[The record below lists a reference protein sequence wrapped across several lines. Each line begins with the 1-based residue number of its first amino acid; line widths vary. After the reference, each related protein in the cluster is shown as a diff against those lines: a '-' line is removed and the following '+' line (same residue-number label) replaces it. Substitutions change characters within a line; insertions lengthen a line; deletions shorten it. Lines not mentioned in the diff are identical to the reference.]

1 MSLIKFVHAA
11 DLHLDSPFVGIR
23 SMENMDDGIASV
35 LAEATFRAY
44 DNIIDLCIRERVD
57 ALFVAG
63 DVFDGADRSLKAQRK
78 FGAGLLR
85 LDEAGIRSFV
95 CHGNHDPLDGW
106 ESRLDLPPS
115 CHRFGPQVEHV
126 PVFPEAP
133 DSVVV
138 HGISYPQREVRENLI
153 PAFEKAGPGPFNIGL
168 IHANVDNNT
177 AHDPYAP
184 CSLSDLVET
193 GYDYWAL
200 GHVHTRQIL
209 RKSDPAVVYPGNPQG
224 RHVNESGARG
234 VYVVDVTD
242 TRDVHM
248 EFRPV
253 DVVRWGS
260 AEISIAEL
268 ETEQQLLD
276 AIDDRLAALQ
286 SEADDRHLVVRLSL
300 AGSGGLH
307 STLMRPDFTEHLLE
321 DVNLR
326 WKSRSPFIWCERI
339 EHSTTPIFDREKRAL
354 GSDFVA
360 DLLRLSD
367 AVRVDQTALG
377 EMNGILD
384 ELYSG
389 GNSGRY
395 LRGNAPTMEEM
406 NELVAE
412 AEALC
417 LAELMEEET
426 E

>member
-1 MSLIKFVHAA
+1 MPLVRFVHAA

-23 SMENMDDGIASV
+23 SMDADIASA

-44 DNIIDLCIRERVD
+44 DNIIDLCIREQVD
-57 ALFVAG
+57 ALLVAG
-63 DVFDGADRSLKAQRK
+63 DVFDGADRSLRAQLR
-78 FGAGLLR
+78 FVDGLRR

-106 ESRLDLPPS
+106 ESRLDLPPG

-133 DSVVV
+133 DRVIV
-138 HGISYPQREVRENLI
+138 HGVSYPRREVRENLI
-153 PAFEKAGPGPFNIGL
+153 PAFDKAVPGAFDIGL
-168 IHANVDNNT
+168 VHANVDNNT

-184 CSLSDLVET
+184 CSLSDLVDT

-200 GHVHTRQIL
+200 GHVHTREIL
-209 RKSDPAVVYPGNPQG
+209 RESDPTVVYPGNSQG
-224 RHVNESGARG
+224 RHLNESGARG
-234 VYVVDVTD
+234 VYIVEVADSREV
-242 TRDVHM
+242 RV

-253 DVVRWGS
+253 DVVRWES
-260 AEISIAEL
+260 AEVSITDL

-276 AIDDRLAALQ
+276 SIEGRLTTLQ
-286 SEADDRHLVVRLSL
+286 SEADGRHLVVRLSL
-300 AGSGGLH
+300 TGSGELH
-307 STLMRPDFTEHLLE
+307 PTLVRSDFVEQLLE

-339 EHSTTPIFDREKRAL
+339 ERSTSPAFDRAKRAQ

-367 AVRVDQTALG
+367 EVRLNPTALG
-377 EMNGILD
+377 DMSGILD

-389 GNSGRY
+389 GNSARY
-395 LRGNAPTMEEM
+395 LRGSAPVIEDMG
-406 NELVAE
+406 ELVAE

-426 E
+426 D

>member
-1 MSLIKFVHAA
+1 MPLVRFVHAA

-23 SMENMDDGIASV
+23 SMDADIASA

-44 DNIIDLCIRERVD
+44 DNIIDICIREQVD
-57 ALFVAG
+57 ALLVAG
-63 DVFDGADRSLKAQRK
+63 DVFDGADRSLRAQLR
-78 FGAGLLR
+78 FVDGLRR

-106 ESRLDLPPS
+106 ESRLDLPPG

-126 PVFPEAP
+126 PVYPEAP
-133 DSVVV
+133 DKVIV
-138 HGISYPQREVRENLI
+138 HGVSYPQREVRENLI
-153 PAFEKAGPGPFNIGL
+153 PAFDKAVPGAFDIGL
-168 IHANVDNNT
+168 VHANVDNNT

-184 CSLSDLVET
+184 CSLSDLVGT

-200 GHVHTRQIL
+200 GHVHTREIL
-209 RKSDPAVVYPGNPQG
+209 RESDPTVVYPGNSQG
-224 RHVNESGARG
+224 RHLNESGARG
-234 VYVVDVTD
+234 VYIVEVADSREV
-242 TRDVHM
+242 RV

-253 DVVRWGS
+253 DVVRWES
-260 AEISIAEL
+260 AEVSITDL

-276 AIDDRLAALQ
+276 TIEGRLTTLQ
-286 SEADDRHLVVRLSL
+286 SEADGRHLVVRLSL
-300 AGSGGLH
+300 TGSGELH
-307 STLMRPDFTEHLLE
+307 PTLVRSDFVEQLLE

-339 EHSTTPIFDREKRAL
+339 ERSTSPTFDREKRAK

-367 AVRVDQTALG
+367 EVRLDPTALG
-377 EMNGILD
+377 DMSGILD

-389 GNSGRY
+389 GNSARY
-395 LRGNAPTMEEM
+395 LRGSAPVIEDMG
-406 NELVAE
+406 ELVAE

-426 E
+426 D